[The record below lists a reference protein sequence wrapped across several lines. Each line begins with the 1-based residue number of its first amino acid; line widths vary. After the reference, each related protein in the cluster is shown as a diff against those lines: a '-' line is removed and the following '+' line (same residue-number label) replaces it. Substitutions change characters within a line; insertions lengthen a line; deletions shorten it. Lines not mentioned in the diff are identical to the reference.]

1 MEPIKERQTRIEV
14 AARPEGSHESAKIVL
29 INIDFENIPEVR
41 GMDESLRSVG
51 LQEPVVLELMDDGRY
66 NLLDGRRRCVSAF
79 RIGWEDI
86 PAVVYIDLT
95 PAERASITLS
105 TNAVRA
111 PNPHEEQ
118 QAIRE
123 LLSQGMRSV
132 DIASQLGVNI
142 AWVRNR
148 IQLHELVQGLYE
160 KYIGGKMSLSTALA
174 AARLTKAQQEEVL
187 QRQRDRLEANVKGG
201 SSVIP
206 RVIGADVRAVHRNHK
221 SARKQGRVVYIDD
234 AIGLLVRLKA
244 MDLCDGWEAEV
255 SKLYQYML
263 KEVR

>member
-14 AARPEGSHESAKIVL
+14 AARPEGSHEPAKMIL
-29 INIDFENIPEVR
+29 INMDFANIPEVR
-41 GMDESLRSVG
+41 GMDESLLSVG

-66 NLLDGRRRCVSAF
+66 NILDGRRRCVSAF
-79 RIGWEDI
+79 RVGWDEI
-86 PAVVYIDLT
+86 PAVVYIGLT

-142 AWVRNR
+142 AWVKNR
-148 IQLHELVQGLYE
+148 IQLHELVPGLYE
-160 KYIGGKMSLSTALA
+160 KYTDGKMALSTALS
-174 AARLTKAQQEEVL
+174 AARLTKAQQGEVL
-187 QRQRDRLEANVKGG
+187 QRQRDRLQENVVNG
-201 SSVIP
+201 SAVIP
-206 RVIGADVRAVHRNHK
+206 KVTGSDVLAVRLLHK

-244 MDLCDGWEAEV
+244 MDLCDGWAEEV
-255 SKLYQYML
+255 SKLYQFML
-263 KEVR
+263 KNAR